1 MKRVLNT
8 LYVMTEGSYLSRDGD
23 TVKVQV
29 EEETRLRVPIHT
41 LDGIVCFGRVTCS
54 QPLMD
59 LCCAHQVNISFMS
72 MTGRF
77 WARVQGPVHGNVLLR
92 REHYRRADD
101 QNTRQSVACPIVT
114 AKVLNCRHVLLRAV
128 RDHADKIDETRIRD
142 AAAKLAEVAESL
154 QHGPTLETVRALEG
168 EAARHYFQVF
178 DHLITVQKE
187 DFFFRGRS
195 RRPPLDSMNAL
206 LSFLYSVLT
215 HDAVSSLEAVG
226 LDPCVGFLHE
236 DRPGRPSLALDLMEE
251 FRPVLVDRL
260 ALSLV
265 NRQQVRSKGFKQTES
280 GAVLMDD
287 ETRKRVLTAYQ
298 DRKKEEITHP
308 FLGEKMRTGL
318 LVHSQALLFARY
330 LRGDLDAY
338 PPFFWR

>member
-29 EEETRLRVPIHT
+29 EEETKLRVPIHT

-59 LCCAHQVNISFMS
+59 LCCVHQVNVSFMS

-92 REHYRRADD
+92 REHYRKADD
-101 QNTRQSVACPIVT
+101 QKVRRSVACSIVT
-114 AKVLNCRHVLLRAV
+114 AKILNCRHVLLRAV
-128 RDHADKIDETRIRD
+128 RDHADKIDETPIRD
-142 AAAKLAEVAESL
+142 AAAKLAEIVESL
-154 QHGPTLETVRALEG
+154 QDGPALETVRALEG

-178 DHLITVQKE
+178 DHLIRVQKD
-187 DFFFRGRS
+187 DFFFTARS
-195 RRPPLDSMNAL
+195 RRPPLDNINAL

-215 HDAVSSLEAVG
+215 HDVVSSLEAIG

-265 NRQQVRSKGFKQTES
+265 NRQQVRAKGFKQTES

-287 ETRKRVLTAYQ
+287 ETRKKVLTAYQ

-338 PPFFWR
+338 PPFIWR

>member
-23 TVKVQV
+23 TVKVQL

-59 LCCAHQVNISFMS
+59 LCCAHQVNVSFMS

-101 QNTRQSVACPIVT
+101 QQTCADLACSIVT

-128 RDHADKIDETRIRD
+128 RDHADKIDQACVSD
-142 AAAKLAEVAESL
+142 AAVKLAQIVESL
-154 QHGPTLETVRALEG
+154 QGGPPLETVRALEG

-178 DHLITVQKE
+178 DHLIVAQKE
-187 DFFFRGRS
+187 DFFFTGRS
-195 RRPPLDSMNAL
+195 RRPPLDNMNAL

-236 DRPGRPSLALDLMEE
+236 DRPGRPSLALDIMEE

-265 NRQQVRSKGFKQTES
+265 NRQQIRGKGFKQTES

-287 ETRKRVLTAYQ
+287 ETRKKVLTAYQ

-308 FLGEKMRTGL
+308 FLGEKVRTGL
-318 LVHSQALLFARY
+318 LVHAQALLFARF

>member
-8 LYVMTEGSYLSRDGD
+8 LYVMTEGAYLSRDGD

-29 EEETRLRVPIHT
+29 ADETRLRVPIHT

-59 LCCAHQVNISFMS
+59 LCCAHQVHISFMS

-101 QNTRQSVACPIVT
+101 QQTRVAVACSIVT
-114 AKVLNCRHVLLRAV
+114 AKILNCRHVLLRAV
-128 RDHADKIDETRIRD
+128 RDHSAQIDQACVGE
-142 AAAKLAEVAESL
+142 AAAKLAEIVVTL
-154 QHGPTLETVRALEG
+154 QSEPPLETVRALEG
-168 EAARHYFQVF
+168 EAARRYFEVF
-178 DHLITVQKE
+178 DNLITVQKE
-187 DFFFRGRS
+187 DFSFTGRS
-195 RRPPLDSMNAL
+195 RRPPLDNINAL

-215 HDAVSSLEAVG
+215 HDVVSSLEAVG

-265 NRQQVRSKGFKQTES
+265 NRQQIRGKGFNHTES

-287 ETRKRVLTAYQ
+287 ETRKKVLTAYQ

-308 FLGEKMRTGL
+308 FLGDKVRTGL
-318 LVHSQALLFARY
+318 LVQVQALLFARY

-338 PPFFWR
+338 PPFIWR